1 MIVLEWVRFI
11 IAALLMA
18 AGLVTLVATAVGLF
32 RFHYVLNRIH
42 AASKCDTF
50 GILLIF
56 SSLIVTF
63 GWDIASL
70 KLLLI
75 IVFLWIA
82 NPVTAHLI
90 ARLEVVTNPKLAE
103 ECEVIPYEPM
113 PRNPDGNAL

>member
-1 MIVLEWVRFI
+1 MIVLQWARYI
-11 IAALLMA
+11 LAALLMI
-18 AGLVTLVATAVGLF
+18 AGLVTLIATAVGLF

-56 SSLIVTF
+56 SSLIVMV

-75 IVFLWIA
+75 IIFLWIS

-90 ARLEVVTNPKLAE
+90 ARLEVVTNPELEE
-103 ECEVIPYEPM
+103 ECEVIPYD
-113 PRNPDGNAL
+113 PDN